1 MNWIPCLGNHYISA
15 ALFVPDSSNRAVML
29 CTSSFI
35 DVMFA
40 HNGWEQMTQ
49 KGTCTEP
56 LNGGQQAAKIWHCCI
71 YSNWPTRWQH
81 WTGGRCQVCKLWL
94 ALFFVGFYAIRWG
107 IKITVVFVVF
117 LQPAWFVRTLYRRR
131 AHFGVK
137 SSSTAWPSLEHSS
150 HQAFASTSCL
160 LWILSNSTILLSF
173 LFAVAEDIDGLYTL
187 LFIFVFHINVPDF
200 ASHFNCESFVCSESL
215 YKLLQSHSHA
225 EFVLLICRFNV
236 YVICSIF
243 RFVRG
248 ILIMPTFC
256 CTLRNVNAERY
267 YLW

>member
-117 LQPAWFVRTLYRRR
+117 FTACLVCPNIIPTSGTFRCQIVVDCLAKPGAFQ
-131 AHFGVK
+131 
-137 SSSTAWPSLEHSS
+137 SSSICCVH
-150 HQAFASTSCL
+150 
-160 LWILSNSTILLSF
+160 
-173 LFAVAEDIDGLYTL
+173 
-187 LFIFVFHINVPDF
+187 
-200 ASHFNCESFVCSESL
+200 
-215 YKLLQSHSHA
+215 
-225 EFVLLICRFNV
+225 FVLTMDTKQFDYFIIISVCCCWRYRQFIHTFV
-236 YVICSIF
+236 Y
-243 RFVRG
+243 
-248 ILIMPTFC
+248 FC
-256 CTLRNVNAERY
+256 FSYKCARLCQSF
-267 YLW
+267 

>member
-94 ALFFVGFYAIRWG
+94 ALFFAGFYAIRWG

-117 LQPAWFVRTLYRRR
+117 YSLLGLSEHYTDVGHISVSNRRR
-131 AHFGVK
+131 LLGQ
-137 SSSTAWPSLEHSS
+137 AWSIPVIKH
-150 HQAFASTSCL
+150 L
-160 LWILSNSTILLSF
+160 LR
-173 LFAVAEDIDGLYTL
+173 
-187 LFIFVFHINVPDF
+187 P
-200 ASHFNCESFVCSESL
+200 
-215 YKLLQSHSHA
+215 
-225 EFVLLICRFNV
+225 
-236 YVICSIF
+236 
-243 RFVRG
+243 
-248 ILIMPTFC
+248 
-256 CTLRNVNAERY
+256 LRAY
-267 YLW
+267 YGY